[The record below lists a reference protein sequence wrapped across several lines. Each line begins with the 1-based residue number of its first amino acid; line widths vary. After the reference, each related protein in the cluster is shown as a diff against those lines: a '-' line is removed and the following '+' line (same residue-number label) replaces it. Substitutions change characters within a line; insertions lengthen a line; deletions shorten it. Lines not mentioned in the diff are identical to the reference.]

1 MHKSNRTRDLG
12 PIRKSAVHSH
22 GLDSMELASDAA
34 LASLL
39 DGYPHELIDINEYSY
54 DEQGQVSLRA
64 GTRGDATGA
73 ELLDAVR
80 KARIWVNLRGV
91 EDQWLE
97 LWSRATDAFDDIAAA
112 YPDLRAIKKS
122 GQLIISSPGTRVP
135 YHFDPA
141 GVVLFHMRGIKRMFV
156 YPSDEAHLPE
166 HTMERVVARQTSEEV
181 PYSLDFEGDAEVFE
195 LHPGEALA
203 WPLYAPH
210 RVENVD
216 GLCVSLSMEYQTWES
231 RARTGAL
238 YTHACMRARGMTPPA
253 VTALDGLGLAMK
265 WAASVPL
272 RRMMVLG
279 NRIADIPREFVA
291 DASAKGGLRPQTQD

>member
-1 MHKSNRTRDLG
+1 MRVQNNIRALG
-12 PIRKSAVHSH
+12 PIRQSAVYSH
-22 GLDSMELASDAA
+22 GLDGAEFTSDAA
-34 LASLL
+34 LAKLL
-39 DGYPHELIDINEYSY
+39 DRYPDELIDINEYTY
-54 DEQGQVSLRA
+54 DDLGQVTLRA
-64 GTRGDATGA
+64 GTRGNATGA
-73 ELLDAVR
+73 ELLEAVR
-80 KARIWVNLRGV
+80 KARIWVNLRAV

-97 LWSRATDAFDDIAAA
+97 LWSRASDAYGDIASA
-112 YPDLRAIKKS
+112 YPNLRAIKRS

-156 YPSDEAHLPE
+156 YPSDEVHLPE
-166 HTMERVVARQTSEEV
+166 RTMERVVSRQTSEEV
-181 PYSLDFEGDAEVFE
+181 PYSLDFEADAHVFE

-231 RARTGAL
+231 RARTGTL
-238 YTHACMRARGMTPPA
+238 YTHACMRARGLTPPA
-253 VTALDGLGLAMK
+253 VTAVNGLALGLK

-279 NRIADIPREFVA
+279 NRIAQIPREFVA
-291 DASAKGGLRPQTQD
+291 DAGASGGLRAQPQD